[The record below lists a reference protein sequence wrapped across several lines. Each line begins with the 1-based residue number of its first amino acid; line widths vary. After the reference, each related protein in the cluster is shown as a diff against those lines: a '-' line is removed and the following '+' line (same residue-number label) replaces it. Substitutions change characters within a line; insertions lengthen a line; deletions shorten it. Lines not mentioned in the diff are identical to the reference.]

1 MAAWYTAS
9 WHWSAQLFELRLNV
23 LYTSLNIN
31 NHISSLQNSFRGWC
45 TNDFEDCIAGSCL
58 AVSTTVCSVWR
69 EMSWVFGSLCLRYLC
84 LCINYGWCPLNYP
97 CNMVKP
103 GVYAS
108 SNLMIIWPYGNDILG
123 VGLRCWFLQ
132 PSCGNGTKFPSYL
145 VFSDCWSDSDWCF
158 SCNFKSTPIDELSS
172 LFFFPPISKRIN
184 EIPGRHAIFLGLG
197 AGIHVWIVFW
207 SCSIVASCKNM
218 TASQSKVSWN
228 SKATSYFL
236 CKAWIL

>member
-58 AVSTTVCSVWR
+58 AVSTTVCCVWR

-84 LCINYGWCPLNYP
+84 LCINYGWCPLYYP
-97 CNMVKP
+97 CNIVKP

-172 LFFFPPISKRIN
+172 LFFLSTYLK
-184 EIPGRHAIFLGLG
+184 
-197 AGIHVWIVFW
+197 
-207 SCSIVASCKNM
+207 KN
-218 TASQSKVSWN
+218 KWN
-228 SKATSYFL
+228 SRKACHLPGVGGWDSCLNCFLILFYCSFLQKYDYFTKQSFLEFKGYFL
-236 CKAWIL
+236 LSL